1 LALADRRVQEPT
13 GRDGRAQDQTRCQIK
28 TQRLFYICEGR
39 MLESILTIIA
49 LLLSGAVVGVGVIIA
64 VLWFSVEKD

>member
-1 LALADRRVQEPT
+1 
-13 GRDGRAQDQTRCQIK
+13 
-28 TQRLFYICEGR
+28 

-49 LLLSGAVVGVGVIIA
+49 LLISGAVVGVGVIVA

>member
-1 LALADRRVQEPT
+1 
-13 GRDGRAQDQTRCQIK
+13 
-28 TQRLFYICEGR
+28 

-49 LLLSGAVVGVGVIIA
+49 LLISGAVVGIGIIVA

>member
-1 LALADRRVQEPT
+1 
-13 GRDGRAQDQTRCQIK
+13 
-28 TQRLFYICEGR
+28 

-64 VLWFSVEKD
+64 VLWFSVDKD

>member
-1 LALADRRVQEPT
+1 LELAGRRVQKFP
-13 GRDGRAQDQTRCQIK
+13 GSDSRAQEQTRCPIK
-28 TQRLFYICEGR
+28 TQRLLYFCEGR

-49 LLLSGAVVGVGVIIA
+49 LLLTGAVVGVGIIVA

>member
-1 LALADRRVQEPT
+1 M
-13 GRDGRAQDQTRCQIK
+13 I
-28 TQRLFYICEGR
+28 
-39 MLESILTIIA
+39 ESILTIIA

>member
-1 LALADRRVQEPT
+1 
-13 GRDGRAQDQTRCQIK
+13 
-28 TQRLFYICEGR
+28 

-49 LLLSGAVVGVGVIIA
+49 LLLSGAVIGVGIIVA

>member
-1 LALADRRVQEPT
+1 
-13 GRDGRAQDQTRCQIK
+13 
-28 TQRLFYICEGR
+28 

-49 LLLSGAVVGVGVIIA
+49 LLITGACVGIGVIIA

>member
-1 LALADRRVQEPT
+1 LEFTGCRVQKFPS
-13 GRDGRAQDQTRCQIK
+13 GDSRAQEQTRCQIK
-28 TQRLFYICEGR
+28 TQRLLYFCEGR

-49 LLLSGAVVGVGVIIA
+49 LLLTGAVVGVGVIIA

>member
-1 LALADRRVQEPT
+1 
-13 GRDGRAQDQTRCQIK
+13 
-28 TQRLFYICEGR
+28 

-49 LLLSGAVVGVGVIIA
+49 LLLSGAIVGVGVIIA

>member
-1 LALADRRVQEPT
+1 
-13 GRDGRAQDQTRCQIK
+13 
-28 TQRLFYICEGR
+28 

-49 LLLSGAVVGVGVIIA
+49 LLLSGAIVGGGVIVA

>member
-1 LALADRRVQEPT
+1 
-13 GRDGRAQDQTRCQIK
+13 
-28 TQRLFYICEGR
+28 

-49 LLLSGAVVGVGVIIA
+49 LLFSGAVVGVGIIVA

>member
-1 LALADRRVQEPT
+1 
-13 GRDGRAQDQTRCQIK
+13 
-28 TQRLFYICEGR
+28 

-49 LLLSGAVVGVGVIIA
+49 LLLTGAVVGVGVIIA

>member
-1 LALADRRVQEPT
+1 
-13 GRDGRAQDQTRCQIK
+13 
-28 TQRLFYICEGR
+28 

-49 LLLSGAVVGVGVIIA
+49 LLLSGAVVGVGVIVA

>member
-1 LALADRRVQEPT
+1 MT
-13 GRDGRAQDQTRCQIK
+13 
-28 TQRLFYICEGR
+28 

-64 VLWFSVEKD
+64 VLWFSVDKD

>member
-1 LALADRRVQEPT
+1 
-13 GRDGRAQDQTRCQIK
+13 
-28 TQRLFYICEGR
+28 

-64 VLWFSVEKD
+64 VFWFSVDKD

>member
-1 LALADRRVQEPT
+1 
-13 GRDGRAQDQTRCQIK
+13 
-28 TQRLFYICEGR
+28 

-64 VLWFSVEKD
+64 VFWFSVEKD

>member
-1 LALADRRVQEPT
+1 
-13 GRDGRAQDQTRCQIK
+13 
-28 TQRLFYICEGR
+28 

-49 LLLSGAVVGVGVIIA
+49 LLLSGAVVGVGGIVA